1 MRVCMIVGVL
11 LVAGPAWG
19 ELVLTFNRE
28 IDIPELDKITGL
40 DFDSDQGVLWIA
52 GVGEDRPGTGG
63 AVIAWSVE
71 QDQELSSF
79 APLSF
84 TFPISIAQ
92 HPTTKN
98 LFMFWTEPAGDSSVP
113 GGGEYTASGALVRT
127 FDNVD
132 SYVHGLAF
140 DSNGVLYGARGAGFS
155 RIDQT
160 TGLPIDWVNVAG
172 ISTGLSAAAFDPL
185 TGNLFFYESD
195 DPRSDWLHEIDISSG
210 ELLSS
215 TELDRSLLGG
225 KEGALTGFTFS
236 PSGDKVYIG
245 GTTQADLWETLV
257 VLNRI
262 PEPSGLCL
270 VLIGSGV
277 LCLSG
282 RRRNT
287 RWRVRGD
294 GCENASLD
302 TLG

>member
-84 TFPISIAQ
+84 TFPYSIAQ

-98 LFMFWTEPAGDSSVP
+98 LFMFWSKPVGPPGDDSFAL
-113 GGGEYTASGALVRT
+113 GGGEYTSSGALIRT
-127 FDNVD
+127 FGDFDRDYHVA
-132 SYVHGLAF
+132 GLAF

-172 ISTGLSAAAFDPL
+172 ISTGLDAAAFDPL
-185 TGNLFFYESD
+185 TGNLFLYNANSVSND
-195 DPRSDWLHEIDISSG
+195 LLHENDISSG
-210 ELLSS
+210 ELLST
-215 TELDRSLLGG
+215 TELNRSLLGG
-225 KEGALTGFTFS
+225 KEGASTGFTFS

-262 PEPSGLCL
+262 PEPSGVCL
-270 VLIGSGV
+270 VLIGSV
-277 LCLSG
+277 VVCLSG

-287 RWRVRGD
+287 R
-294 GCENASLD
+294 
-302 TLG
+302 